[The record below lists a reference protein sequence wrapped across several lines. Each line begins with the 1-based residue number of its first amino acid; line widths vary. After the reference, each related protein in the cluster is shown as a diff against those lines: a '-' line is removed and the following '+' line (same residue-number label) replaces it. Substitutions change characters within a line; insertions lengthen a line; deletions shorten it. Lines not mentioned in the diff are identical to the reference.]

1 MKPYKLIGTILL
13 IATLL
18 PLAACSPKAAATP
31 TNTPE
36 PSVATEAPTETLE
49 PFPTSEPTSAEQAT
63 SAPEA
68 TSEAGTTPAATDQAA
83 GTSGEATPTTA
94 PAAPAG
100 GGASGTAADKYQY
113 VTQNLPD
120 GYQVRP
126 NISVTIS
133 WTVKNIGTTAWDT
146 NYSLRFFAGP
156 KVKNTYVAF
165 PKAVSANTSTILSVT
180 FTTPA
185 EPGDYDLW
193 YKMTNALSQNF
204 GDVDFK
210 FTVTNT
216 PKNSGSGAAPTM
228 TATPGS

>member
-1 MKPYKLIGTILL
+1 MKPYKLIGTILI

-18 PLAACSPKAAATP
+18 PLAACAPKATATP
-31 TNTPE
+31 TSTPE
-36 PSVATEAPTETLE
+36 PAVATEAPTETFE
-49 PFPTSEPTSAEQAT
+49 PFPTSEPTEEMTAT
-63 SAPEA
+63 PEA
-68 TSEAGTTPAATDQAA
+68 TSEAGTPAAPDQGS
-83 GTSGEATPTTA
+83 GTGSEATPTTA

-113 VTQNLPD
+113 ISQTLPD
-120 GYQVRP
+120 GYQIRP
-126 NISVTIS
+126 NISVTIA

-146 NYSLRFFAGP
+146 NYSLRYFAGP
-156 KVKNTYVAF
+156 KVKNTYIAF
-165 PKAVSANTSTILSVT
+165 PKTVSANATVALSVT

-193 YKMTNALSQNF
+193 YKLTNAQSQNF

-216 PKNSGSGAAPTM
+216 PKNTGGGSGAAS
-228 TATPGS
+228 TATATSEP